1 MAVLLVIVQIFNHL
15 RAQMDQVPP
24 ILGVGLV
31 QMIDLTTIPIIML
44 KLQTKERTFM
54 QKVDIQLLKILM

>member
-1 MAVLLVIVQIFNHL
+1 
-15 RAQMDQVPP
+15 MDQVLP
-24 ILGVGLV
+24 ILDVGLV